1 MLPTLPP
8 FPVRHPV
15 GWPCRYVHMYMLLAR
30 QPTCSRIQCWADTSC
45 KEERGG
51 GETDQVGYMQIIVIL
66 GARTRAQTRTDA
78 DGPSLSLCRPGTFW
92 LAKCGGAAGRPAGW
106 LSHIFLPHSR
116 NNSGNVIF
124 VLRRLDGRASV
135 LKGSFIQ
142 LSSHVVECGV
152 LNMSSDTLANS
163 LQSLHSLNHEFL
175 TMAFSVFSPS

>member
-1 MLPTLPP
+1 
-8 FPVRHPV
+8 
-15 GWPCRYVHMYMLLAR
+15 MLLAR

-66 GARTRAQTRTDA
+66 AGVRARAPRRGRTRTDL
-78 DGPSLSLCRPGTFW
+78 PSVFAGRARFR